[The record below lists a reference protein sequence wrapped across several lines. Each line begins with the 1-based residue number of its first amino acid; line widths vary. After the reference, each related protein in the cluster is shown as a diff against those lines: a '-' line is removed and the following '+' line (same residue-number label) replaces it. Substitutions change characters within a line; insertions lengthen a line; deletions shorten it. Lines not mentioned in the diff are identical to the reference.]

1 MNLGKKLLIG
11 IALVGAFASGVYMI
25 ISSTTGIESTDRNAS
40 SNLSK
45 PEIMPTM
52 EYNYKNGK
60 QLYEGVVK
68 TNNSNAGVVVYRST
82 TKNGTYKEVTKSTDN
97 KFSIEICYGCTY
109 YYKAKSYTGKGKNI
123 KYSSYSNPVLVES
136 KIDAPTI
143 KKGSGNSLVF
153 TDKNN
158 GAVSGIEILYS
169 TSQNGTYKLLKKTTI
184 KNNGS
189 VSISVDEGKTYYYK
203 VRSYVTYDGQTSYS
217 NYSNV
222 VSLSKAVVVT
232 TPKLS
237 AKVVPLMRSHSK
249 KFELS
254 VDKLAKDETLIFYK
268 WDDKANAYK
277 EIDLKGSGNTRTV
290 EVTLGEKHWYRV
302 KIAKTVNG
310 KKYYSAQS
318 ATVTCDNTIKAP
330 NLKITYKSPI
340 SGMYVNFLYE
350 VDSVLEGGYVEFLTS
365 VNKEKGFW
373 VFDTKSTKQAVN
385 PVAPGT
391 SCYGK
396 ARVCKKT
403 ENGKVVCSPY
413 SSVVQCP
420 KTSSR

>member
-1 MNLGKKLLIG
+1 MLQQVKACAQNARGKRG
-11 IALVGAFASGVYMI
+11 C
-25 ISSTTGIESTDRNAS
+25 
-40 SNLSK
+40 
-45 PEIMPTM
+45 TM

-68 TNNSNAGVVVYRST
+68 TNNSNAGVVLYRST
-82 TKNGTYKEVTKSTDN
+82 TKNGNYKEVTKSTDN
-97 KFSIEICYGCTY
+97 KFSIEVCYGCTY

-169 TSQNGTYKLLKKTTI
+169 TSKNGTYKLLKKTAI

-222 VSLSKAVVVT
+222 VSLSKTVVVT

-237 AKVVPLMRSHSK
+237 AKVVPLMRSDSK

-302 KIAKTVNG
+302 KIAKKVNG

-330 NLKITYKSPI
+330 NLKMTRTATWWGTYKCQFE
-340 SGMYVNFLYE
+340 VN
-350 VDSVLEGGYVEFLTS
+350 STIEGGFVEFYSWASSKAENTGVSTIVKYPNKTKTIETAKTTS
-365 VNKEKGFW
+365 VN
-373 VFDTKSTKQAVN
+373 
-385 PVAPGT
+385 
-391 SCYGK
+391 YK
-396 ARVCKKT
+396 ARICKT
-403 ENGKVVCSPY
+403 LESGRQACSAYSNVVNCNGK
-413 SSVVQCP
+413 
-420 KTSSR
+420 